1 MIVVAKA
8 EQVQVE
14 WIGRMVMRLVSQV
27 LAMEVE
33 QVEQAVVPAL
43 EMRGGSSSEVVLVA
57 SSAHKV
63 SSNAIGLSNWANGC
77 PEGLG
82 TG

>member
-63 SSNAIGLSNWANGC
+63 SSNAIGLSNWANGR